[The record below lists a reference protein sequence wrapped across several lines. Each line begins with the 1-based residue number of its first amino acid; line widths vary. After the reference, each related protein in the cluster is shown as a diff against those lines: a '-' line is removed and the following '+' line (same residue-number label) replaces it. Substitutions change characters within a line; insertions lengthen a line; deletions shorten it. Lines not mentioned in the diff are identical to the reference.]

1 MQLKWSVAL
10 VWWVQLECEENSL
23 VGSYLL
29 STKTKQNQL
38 VILHTDGGER
48 REGGAYFHKFR
59 IGGLFKDAANEN

>member
-29 STKTKQNQL
+29 STKTK
-38 VILHTDGGER
+38 
-48 REGGAYFHKFR
+48 
-59 IGGLFKDAANEN
+59 